1 MNIIRRLWRRFR
13 SAVTGR
19 FVEEDFAKA
28 NPNTTIQ
35 ETEKR
40 R

>member
-19 FVEEDFAKA
+19 YVSEDYAKA
-28 NPNTTIQ
+28 NPDTTIK

-40 R
+40 P

>member
-19 FVEEDFAKA
+19 FVSKEYADA
-28 NPNTTIQ
+28 NPATTVA

-40 R
+40 P